1 MEAGLRGTRMRYDM
15 RHVQFSAVQ
24 LDLAEER
31 RRKDARE
38 GGLMRIYISSTVRQ
52 TDRQTDAVLCCA
64 VYKYV
69 YCIKGTIRWEIH
81 ETFSFP
87 RVHLRICIERGIYLH
102 HRLKTEPVHVIIQP
116 AS

>member
-24 LDLAEER
+24 LDFAEER

-38 GGLMRIYISSTVRQ
+38 GELMRIHISSTDRQ
-52 TDRQTDAVLCCA
+52 TDRQTDRRCAVLCCA

-87 RVHLRICIERGIYLH
+87 RVHLHLHLRICIEMGMVYTYI
-102 HRLKTEPVHVIIQP
+102 TV
-116 AS
+116 